1 MVFIQSKTLI
11 SYTPEYNMYLH
22 LDRSLSINKINRKL
36 IYLVK
41 DFDKFLA
48 ELQLELQKLQLKTT
62 T

>member
-1 MVFIQSKTLI
+1 
-11 SYTPEYNMYLH
+11 MYLH